1 MIQQID
7 APLREDVR
15 LLGNLLG
22 ETLKLHAGQDLFNQI
37 EQIRALS
44 KGARDGQ
51 VEAEK
56 QLEQLFLSSGR
67 CRNPAT
73 DPVPYPLFKLCQY
86 CRTISCGT
94 SSPSERV

>member
-37 EQIRALS
+37 EQIRALA

-51 VEAEK
+51 KEAEK
-56 QLEQLFLSSGR
+56 QLEELFSTLK
-67 CRNPAT
+67 
-73 DPVPYPLFKLCQY
+73 DEEILPLTLGFFPFSELCQY
-86 CRTISCGT
+86 CRAISSGPQPET
-94 SSPSERV
+94 A